1 MRVTELDRKWQEL
14 MSLCG
19 KEKEFLAAQSHPKLV
34 RLVSK
39 EIDRVAS
46 ELGFSEAQIRNR
58 EFRAERD
65 GDHIIR
71 LLLG

>member
-1 MRVTELDRKWQEL
+1 
-14 MSLCG
+14 LCG